1 MRWTPRSL
9 AEQTG
14 RSFVITGA
22 NSGIGLEA
30 ARELVSRGA
39 TVVLACRDTVKG
51 QRARDQIARGAAGNA
66 LVEIVRRRGDQS
78 KVNRDLGIAAQAF
91 HCSFLDGAKQLGLEI
106 RS

>member
-51 QRARDQIARGAAGNA
+51 QRARDQILRGAAGSA
-66 LVEIVRRRGDQS
+66 LVLPL
-78 KVNRDLGIAAQAF
+78 DLPTSTRCRPSATTCATT
-91 HCSFLDGAKQLGLEI
+91 S
-106 RS
+106 RP